1 MRNKPP
7 LTPFPTTGY
16 YGPEFF
22 CDREQESR
30 ALISH
35 IRSGQSTTLAAIR
48 RLGKT
53 ALIHHV
59 QQKLKPSWIPIY
71 TDILPTENTDDLLKY
86 LATSIIQAF
95 PEKSRQ
101 GKRIWALIRSLRPI
115 ISYDSY
121 TGMPN
126 LSFSLRP
133 DESRRPVE
141 ELLNLME
148 QGDKPVLY
156 AIDEFQ
162 QILSYPEANVD
173 AWLRKTI
180 QELKNVVFIFS
191 GSQQHLMNDLF
202 SNPSRPFFRSTSFL
216 QLDKIPAGAYR
227 KFIMA
232 QFRKQGRK
240 IDPDSVD
247 EILVWTDVHT
257 YYVQLLCNRVFANI
271 PGDVPPGAWKEEA
284 AKLLKEQEYVF
295 YSYREILTQAQWQFL
310 KAAALEGRLY
320 APTSKDFVGRY
331 RLGSPSTIL
340 RSVDS
345 LLRKELLYKDFDNQG
360 RVYYAVYDI
369 LFRRWIETI

>member
-1 MRNKPP
+1 MHKKNPF
-7 LTPFPTTGY
+7 TPFPTTGY

-22 CDREQESR
+22 CDREQETR
-30 ALISH
+30 ALINH
-35 IRSGQSTTLAAIR
+35 IMSGQSTTLAAIR

-59 QQKLKPSWIPIY
+59 QQKLKPAWIPIY

-86 LATSIIQAF
+86 LATSIIQAV

-101 GKRIWALIRSLRPI
+101 GKKIWELIKSLRPI
-115 ISYDSY
+115 IGYDSY
-121 TGMPN
+121 SGMPN

-133 DESRRPVE
+133 EESRRPVE
-141 ELLNLME
+141 ELLDLME

-202 SNPSRPFFRSTSFL
+202 SNPSRPFFRSTSFM
-216 QLDKIPAGAYR
+216 QLEKISAGVYR

-232 QFRKQGRK
+232 QFHKQGRK
-240 IDPDSVD
+240 IDRDTVD
-247 EILVWTDVHT
+247 EILAWTDVHT

-295 YSYREILTQAQWQFL
+295 YSYREVLTQAQWQFL
-310 KAAALEGRLY
+310 KAAALEGMLY
-320 APTSKDFVGRY
+320 APTSKDFIGRY
-331 RLGSPSTIL
+331 RLGSPATIL
-340 RSVDS
+340 RSIDS
-345 LLRKELLYKDFDNQG
+345 LLRKELLYKDFDDQG
-360 RVYYAVYDI
+360 NVYYAVYDI